1 MKSIIIPFLLIV
13 IALKPNFVICKPEMN
28 TTIASHI
35 RKWLPTMLPQ
45 RPFAEKPQKAN
56 WPSWL
61 NSRIDAKLDDSKI
74 SPSSKDLLPQE
85 GRQRPSSGQIPSWSN
100 PPSVPW
106 VDDPPEGNGVSLLPI
121 LYLLAPLVV
130 TAMLLPIGATLI
142 TAIVMMKAHHQT
154 GQGRVKSLLLREE
167 EIAPM
172 YQVLEK
178 NVHELW
184 QKLEEAIAKY
194 DDGSID
200 RRKKI

>member
-1 MKSIIIPFLLIV
+1 MKSIIVTFLLIV
-13 IALKPNFVICKPEMN
+13 IALKPSFVICKPEMN

-35 RKWLPTMLPQ
+35 RKWLPTMLP
-45 RPFAEKPQKAN
+45 FAEKPQKAN

-61 NSRIDAKLDDSKI
+61 NPRIDAKLDDSKT

-130 TAMLLPIGATLI
+130 TAMLMPIGATLI

-154 GQGRVKSLLLREE
+154 GHGRVKSLLLREE

-178 NVHELW
+178 NLHELW

-194 DDGSID
+194 GDGSND
-200 RRKKI
+200 SRKKI